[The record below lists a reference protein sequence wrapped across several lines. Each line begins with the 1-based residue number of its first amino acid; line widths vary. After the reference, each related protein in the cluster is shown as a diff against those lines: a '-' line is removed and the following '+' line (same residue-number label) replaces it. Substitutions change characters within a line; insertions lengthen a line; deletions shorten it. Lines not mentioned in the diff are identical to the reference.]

1 MASQLNSTTFY
12 SSPNNHMYYADSYDL
27 HSTHNEVE
35 DDYRFANHDRELHNS
50 GLAQYRPG
58 YNPCSLEY

>member
-1 MASQLNSTTFY
+1 
-12 SSPNNHMYYADSYDL
+12 MYYADSYDL